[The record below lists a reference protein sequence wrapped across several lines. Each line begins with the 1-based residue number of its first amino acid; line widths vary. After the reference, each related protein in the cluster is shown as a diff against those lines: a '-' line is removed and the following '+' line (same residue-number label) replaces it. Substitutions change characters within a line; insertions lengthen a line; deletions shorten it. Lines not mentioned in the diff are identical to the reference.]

1 MNFEHTL
8 LLLLFFLPLAYK
20 IAFWKEM
27 FHLESSFWKA
37 LQRGY
42 SHFWTYTEFPLF
54 FGSLLVFLNPL
65 LEVFFYNFLLYL
77 FALIHIFLFGKMFR
91 GYKVFAPEAMINL
104 ILGFCICILIFFI
117 VDFTQIWVLYACM
130 TCVYICLPLL
140 FLFQKILWKK

>member
-1 MNFEHTL
+1 
-8 LLLLFFLPLAYK
+8 
-20 IAFWKEM
+20 
-27 FHLESSFWKA
+27 
-37 LQRGY
+37 
-42 SHFWTYTEFPLF
+42 LF

-104 ILGFCICILIFFI
+104 ILSFCICILIFFI

-130 TCVYICLPLL
+130 TCVYVSLPLL